1 MAEIERTR
9 TRERGTIDG
18 ALYETFLKRLAAFHD
33 RQQEGKVL
41 IKKADVVAQMSR
53 QSHAEYF
60 LATDSFPTVL
70 QDWRVFISNIRR
82 QSGKHRHQGGLII
95 FVLEGSGWTI
105 LRRRAAR
112 VEQGDLILLPIKP
125 AASNISTSTPKASPP
140 GGSRSSTCRSGRNWR
155 ASWSSSKCC
164 RTTRRSSATSR
175 RRTIKETSREIR
187 HEPP

>member
-105 LRRRAAR
+105 CDGERHDWSK
-112 VEQGDLILLPIKP
+112 GDLILLPIKP
-125 AASNISTSTPKASPP
+125 
-140 GGSRSSTCRSGRNWR
+140 GGVEHQHFNTEGV
-155 ASWSSSKCC
+155 
-164 RTTRRSSATSR
+164 TTRWIAFIYMPQWQESASELVQLEVLQDYQ
-175 RRTIKETSREIR
+175 KKFGDQ
-187 HEPP
+187 PPPDNQRNK